1 MKLTDPRSMAS
12 PKQRMITTALN
23 PLDSSRTYPAL
34 RVPGILNQ
42 SLGPVRAA
50 AALRVVR
57 GQHSAAE
64 WASAEEVPGR
74 VAPGDCSPG
83 APTDPLVPYRAYGLP
98 CPMCGDM
105 GRLAIMGRFF

>member
-34 RVPGILNQ
+34 CVPGMLNQ

-64 WASAEEVPGR
+64 WASAGQGMLGPSGFTRSRGKLVS
-74 VAPGDCSPG
+74 CSP
-83 APTDPLVPYRAYGLP
+83 
-98 CPMCGDM
+98 
-105 GRLAIMGRFF
+105 

>member
-64 WASAEEVPGR
+64 WASAGQGMLGPSGFTRSRGKLVS
-74 VAPGDCSPG
+74 CSP
-83 APTDPLVPYRAYGLP
+83 
-98 CPMCGDM
+98 
-105 GRLAIMGRFF
+105 

>member
-1 MKLTDPRSMAS
+1 
-12 PKQRMITTALN
+12 MITTALN

-50 AALRVVR
+50 AAWRVVR

-64 WASAEEVPGR
+64 WASAGAGDARPFGVHAIAGEIGR
-74 VAPGDCSPG
+74 G
-83 APTDPLVPYRAYGLP
+83 
-98 CPMCGDM
+98 M
-105 GRLAIMGRFF
+105 GSQGHGVQGHGVRPRFKLT